1 MNKFLARLI
10 LAPLV
15 SAPLCLGLAACGPM
29 AHTPGEEMTEEE
41 FVAAEGTGVEPTDLA
56 DMKTADFT
64 ASESA
69 QVLAK
74 YSHLDPNHIVPS
86 ALLQKAVV
94 YFEAN
99 KSRFGNQRYL
109 SVIDF
114 SKNSKKA
121 RFFVVNLETGAV
133 WAMHTAHGSGS
144 DRNHDGIADS
154 FGNVSGS
161 GKSSLGFYRTAETYS
176 GKHGNSLRLDGLS
189 STNSKARSRAI
200 VIHAANYVSEAAVI
214 QGRSL
219 GCPAVTPANRDKL
232 IGQIKAGSL
241 IYAGLSGVR

>member
-1 MNKFLARLI
+1 MKKYITRLI
-10 LAPLV
+10 LAPL
-15 SAPLCLGLAACGPM
+15 CFGLTACGPM
-29 AHTPGEEMTEEE
+29 GSTPGEEMTEAE
-41 FVAAEGTGVEPTDLA
+41 FVKTEGTGTAPTDLGE
-56 DMKTADFT
+56 MKAVDFT
-64 ASESA
+64 ASETA

-74 YSHLDPNHIVPS
+74 YSHLDPNRVVPS

-99 KSRFGNQRYL
+99 KSRFANQRYL

-114 SKNSKKA
+114 SKKSTKA
-121 RFFVVNLETGAV
+121 RFYIVNLASGAV
-133 WAMHTAHGSGS
+133 WAIHTAHGSGS
-144 DRNHDGIADS
+144 DRNHDGLAES

-161 GKSSLGFYRTAETYS
+161 GKTSLGHYRTAETYT

-189 STNSKARSRAI
+189 STNSNARSRAI
-200 VIHAANYVSEAAVI
+200 VIHAANYVSESAVI

-219 GCPAVTPANRDKL
+219 GCPAITPSYRDKL
-232 IGQIKAGSL
+232 IGQIKNGSL